1 MTKKREFA
9 TSMTALMFL
18 VIGATGVMM
27 YFHILDK
34 YTKQMHEI
42 LGLVFVAAVLA
53 HVFVHYKSMKQYF
66 SKKIFLIIS
75 VLTLVTVS
83 VFVLNAPEGKSSK
96 KILAEGVFNS
106 NIEKSFVLFADN
118 ADLAKAR
125 LTQAGL
131 RIQGL
136 ETIEQIAKENKTSPF
151 RVVQVISAK

>member
-1 MTKKREFA
+1 MLFRSIQA
-9 TSMTALMFL
+9 P
-18 VIGATGVMM
+18 
-27 YFHILDK
+27 
-34 YTKQMHEI
+34 
-42 LGLVFVAAVLA
+42 
-53 HVFVHYKSMKQYF
+53 
-66 SKKIFLIIS
+66 
-75 VLTLVTVS
+75 VS

-118 ADLAKAR
+118 ADLAKTR

-136 ETIEQIAKENKTSPF
+136 ETIDQIAKENKTSPF

>member
-9 TSMTALMFL
+9 TSLTALMFL
-18 VIGATGVMM
+18 VIGITGVMM

-53 HVFVHYKSMKQYF
+53 HVFVHFRSMKQYF
-66 SKKIFLIIS
+66 SKKIFLSIS
-75 VLTLVTVS
+75 AITLIVAS
-83 VFVLNAPEGKSSK
+83 AFILNAPEGKSSK
-96 KILAEGVFNS
+96 AVLVEGVFNS

-125 LTQAGL
+125 LEEAG
-131 RIQGL
+131 IKTEGL
-136 ETIEQIAKENKTSPF
+136 NTIDQIAKENKTSPF
-151 RVVQVISAK
+151 RIISIVSSK

>member
-118 ADLAKAR
+118 ADLAKTR

-131 RIQGL
+131 KIQGL
-136 ETIEQIAKENKTSPF
+136 ETIDQIAKENKTSPF

>member
-9 TSMTALMFL
+9 TSLTALMFL
-18 VIGATGVMM
+18 VIGITGVMM

-53 HVFVHYKSMKQYF
+53 HVFVHFRSMKQYF
-66 SKKIFLIIS
+66 SKKIFLSIS
-75 VLTLVTVS
+75 AITLIVAS
-83 VFVLNAPEGKSSK
+83 AFILNAPEGKSSK
-96 KILAEGVFNS
+96 AVLVEGVFNS

-125 LTQAGL
+125 LEQEGL
-131 RIQGL
+131 KTQGL
-136 ETIEQIAKENKTSPF
+136 ETIDQIAKENKTSPF
-151 RVVQVISAK
+151 RIISIISAK

>member
-106 NIEKSFVLFADN
+106 KIEKSFVLFADN
-118 ADLAKAR
+118 ADLAKTR

-131 RIQGL
+131 KIQGL
-136 ETIEQIAKENKTSPF
+136 ETIDQIAKENKTSPF